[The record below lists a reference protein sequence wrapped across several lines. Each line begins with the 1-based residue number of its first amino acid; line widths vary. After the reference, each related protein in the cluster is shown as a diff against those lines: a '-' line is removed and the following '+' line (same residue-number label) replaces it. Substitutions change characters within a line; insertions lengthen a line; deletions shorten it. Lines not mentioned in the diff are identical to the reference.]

1 MCNNRQMSPF
11 VLVVLITLL
20 TVNVQVS
27 CALPEYRGV
36 SLFFTA
42 FVIAAFTLYI
52 MFMPKILDKFEEQ
65 HALNCKVQ
73 EYLYNQ
79 NNLKN
84 LAEVEAARALK
95 EVKKTKKAEELK
107 ALIAASVADIRARQ

>member
-1 MCNNRQMSPF
+1 MCRYH
-11 VLVVLITLL
+11 VL
-20 TVNVQVS
+20 
-27 CALPEYRGV
+27 

-65 HALNCKVQ
+65 HALNCQVR
-73 EYLYNQ
+73 EYLHNQ

-95 EVKKTKKAEELK
+95 DAKKSKKAEELK
-107 ALIAASVADIRARQ
+107 ALVAAILAAR